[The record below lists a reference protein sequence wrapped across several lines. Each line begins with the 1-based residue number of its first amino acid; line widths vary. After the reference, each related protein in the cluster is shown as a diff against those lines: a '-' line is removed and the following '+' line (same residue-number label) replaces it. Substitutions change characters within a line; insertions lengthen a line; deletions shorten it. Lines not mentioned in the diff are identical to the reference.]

1 MRSDPLQIASNWGVP
16 CTSVGSNAAAN
27 LATLVDKCFPLSA
40 FSTLFH
46 VPSAQ
51 TINLFDI
58 GLLYASCTS
67 LTKSGGYC
75 HAKVDGWK
83 LYAKTCCSGGLRPPI
98 PSNASQINL
107 RNLWIALRN
116 FAVIVG
122 FNRPARSIQLSK
134 IPSFGFV
141 LAMSETNISLPPQ
154 RIRGVLAPVVTP
166 FKADLSPDCERF
178 IKHCQWLLSQN
189 CGLAV
194 FGTNSEAN
202 SMSAEERMTL
212 LDALVAAGI
221 DPSRMM
227 PGTGCCSITETVAL
241 TAHAVKHGC
250 AGVLM
255 LPPFY
260 YKEVSEEGL
269 YRYFSEVV
277 QRVDDTRLKIYLY
290 HIPPVAIVGITPKL
304 VERLLKSYPNTIA
317 GMKDSSGDWNNTK
330 TFLDAFAVRARHS
343 EGIREQAV
351 ESASGPSLPVGK
363 IKEEP
368 TGPFDLFAGSESF
381 LLANMRNG
389 GVGTISAT
397 ANVNPAAIHKLYAV
411 ASAVSADVDLQALQ
425 ARLNVVREVFSSGKF
440 PSMIA
445 ALKQAIAIYANDPEW
460 TRVRPPLVELTTEQ
474 AKLLAAD
481 LKAIRF
487 AIPGIG

>member
-1 MRSDPLQIASNWGVP
+1 MPE
-16 CTSVGSNAAAN
+16 
-27 LATLVDKCFPLSA
+27 
-40 FSTLFH
+40 
-46 VPSAQ
+46 
-51 TINLFDI
+51 
-58 GLLYASCTS
+58 
-67 LTKSGGYC
+67 TK
-75 HAKVDGWK
+75 
-83 LYAKTCCSGGLRPPI
+83 I
-98 PSNASQINL
+98 
-107 RNLWIALRN
+107 
-116 FAVIVG
+116 
-122 FNRPARSIQLSK
+122 
-134 IPSFGFV
+134 
-141 LAMSETNISLPPQ
+141 LPPSQ

-166 FKADLSPDCERF
+166 FKADLSPDRQRF
-178 IKHCQWLLSQN
+178 IRHCQWLLSQN

-202 SMSAEERMTL
+202 SMSAEERSTL

-221 DPSRMM
+221 DPSRIM
-227 PGTGCCSITETVAL
+227 PGTGCCSITETVEL

-260 YKEVSEEGL
+260 YKDVSEEGL

-277 QRVDDTRLKIYLY
+277 QRVGDTRLRIYLY
-290 HIPPVAIVGITPKL
+290 HIPPVAIVGVTPKL
-304 VERLLKSYPNTIA
+304 VERLLKAYPNAIA

-330 TFLDAFAVRARHS
+330 TFLDAFARD
-343 EGIREQAV
+343 G
-351 ESASGPSLPVGK
+351 
-363 IKEEP
+363 
-368 TGPFDLFAGSESF
+368 FDVFVGSESF

-397 ANVNPAAIHKLYAV
+397 ANVSPAAIHKLYRQWNT
-411 ASAVSADVDLQALQ
+411 ADDADNADQQ
-425 ARLNVVREVFSSGKF
+425 QSKLNVVREVFTSRKF

-481 LKAIRF
+481 LKAIGF
-487 AIPGIG
+487 TMPGIGTKADS